1 MAQRSVPAP
10 FLIKTYQLVDDPI
23 IDDVISWNENGTSF
37 VVWKTADFAKDLLPN
52 YFKHNNFSSFV
63 RQLNTYGFR
72 KVVPDKWEFAN
83 ENFKRGKKELLSE
96 IRRRKTVTTS
106 QANTPANGK
115 PSDAGPSSPTNSG
128 EDLGS
133 TSTSTSPGSVETKP
147 TTVIEFADLSDEN
160 EKLKRDN
167 EMLSSELA
175 QAKKQC
181 DELVAFLTECVK
193 VGPDQINRIM
203 RQGSSGSTHDADARG
218 DDDENGDGEEGN
230 GSLKLF
236 GVWLKSAGR
245 KRAREDKIMYG
256 GPHAKEMKTVDFNHV
271 AMVMKRG
278 RASLYKE
285 TPGKDKHKGRHHGLS
300 QQKRLEIKEAFEL
313 FDTDGSDVDKDG
325 SGAIDF
331 DEFAYMMTTKIGER
345 DTIQELMKA
354 FHIIDQDNNGKI
366 SAQDIER
373 IADELGVNLTE
384 KEIQDMIE
392 EADRDKDGEV
402 NMDEFMGMM
411 KRTEYGY

>member
-23 IDDVISWNENGTSF
+23 TDDVISWNENGTSF

-83 ENFKRGKKELLSE
+83 ENFKRGQKELLSD

-106 QANTPANGK
+106 PANNPANGK
-115 PSDAGPSSPTNSG
+115 TSGARASSPTNSG

-133 TSTSTSPGSVETKP
+133 TSTSTSPESKNPGSVETTP
-147 TTVIEFADLSDEN
+147 AANTNQYADLSDEN
-160 EKLKRDN
+160 EKLKKDN

-193 VGPDQINRIM
+193 VGPDQIDRIM
-203 RQGSSGSTHDADARG
+203 RQGNGGSTLEGDDLGRFYG
-218 DDDENGDGEEGN
+218 VDDNDDDEKGGGEDGN

-236 GVWLKSAGR
+236 GVWLKSAGK
-245 KRAREDKIMYG
+245 KRAREEKIVYG
-256 GPHAKEMKTVDFNHV
+256 GPHAKEMKTIDFGHV
-271 AMVMKRG
+271 A
-278 RASLYKE
+278 L
-285 TPGKDKHKGRHHGLS
+285 
-300 QQKRLEIKEAFEL
+300 
-313 FDTDGSDVDKDG
+313 
-325 SGAIDF
+325 
-331 DEFAYMMTTKIGER
+331 
-345 DTIQELMKA
+345 
-354 FHIIDQDNNGKI
+354 
-366 SAQDIER
+366 
-373 IADELGVNLTE
+373 
-384 KEIQDMIE
+384 
-392 EADRDKDGEV
+392 
-402 NMDEFMGMM
+402 MM
-411 KRTEYGY
+411 KSGKVCN